1 MSLYGAMY
9 SGVSGLTAESSAL
22 SAISDNITNVNTVG
36 YKETDVNFQTLVT
49 QQESSTSY
57 SPGGVQSKPRSN
69 VEVQGLLQS
78 TSSSTD
84 VAISGQGFFIVNSND
99 NNTEGSF
106 AYTRAGS
113 FSVDA
118 QGNLSNTGGY
128 VLQGWP
134 LTTWDSTASAA
145 HQTINGQNYM
155 AAYKNSLGNY
165 VYINESSQPNP
176 TDLQPLN
183 LNNIAG
189 TAQATTSISMGAN
202 LPSGSAAGTTE
213 QTSAQIYASLGDSSN
228 ITRTWTA
235 GSVKN
240 TWGLEAD
247 PPANARSLVMYD
259 NSATKSAVYS
269 AVGRLDFNDLPDGAT
284 VPTPSLTM
292 KLQGTTYTFNFVTP
306 AGANTPTTWNI
317 DPSTAGSLTNF
328 TTEVASAMQAAYEIA
343 NGTTTTITTPGAFG
357 NVNDAITIGATTID
371 LAGATSETTAISLIN
386 AQSGTT
392 GVTAMDNGAGN
403 ILLYSSVNSTQT
415 VTAAGAN
422 FGGSVGA
429 GSKVI
434 GTGDTYANQVAG
446 SNAVLFRQND
456 PANTIDLQG
465 LTSVKDS
472 TGAYSIQQTNVNQV
486 GLTAAQIQTAA
497 DQIVLPPIATSVYSG
512 TDKTVVTNAFTT
524 PAVTFN
530 GNGTPSAINV
540 GQISI
545 TWANGAEDMTT
556 AGSSTAGAPIAFKL
570 GDTNTS
576 DGMTQLSGGYNLT
589 FMTANG
595 AKFGNFSGVTVGAN
609 GIVTASFS
617 NGVTQ
622 PIFQIPLATFIDPDG
637 LTSLT
642 GNVFL
647 ASTNS
652 GSPTVRDAGN
662 AGAGSTT
669 GGSLESS
676 TVDIGTQF
684 TQMIV
689 TQRAYSAAAKII
701 TTANQMLDDLM
712 QVVR

>member
-57 SPGGVQSKPRSN
+57 SPGGVQSKPRAN

-84 VAISGQGFFIVNSND
+84 VAISGQGFFIVNSNN

-113 FSVDA
+113 FSVDSN
-118 QGNLSNTGGY
+118 GNLSNTSGY

-134 LTTWDSTASAA
+134 LTTWDSTPSAA

-155 AAYKNSLGNY
+155 AAYKNGLGNY

-183 LNNIAG
+183 LNDIAG

-202 LPSGSAAGTTE
+202 LPSGSAAGVTE
-213 QTSAQIYASLGDSSN
+213 QTSAQIYDSLGDSSN
-228 ITRTWTA
+228 INMTWTA
-235 GSVKN
+235 GSVQN
-240 TWGLEAD
+240 TWSLEAD
-247 PPANARSLVMYD
+247 PPAGARTLVMHD
-259 NSATKSAVYS
+259 NSATNAAVYS
-269 AVGRLDFNDLPDGAT
+269 AIGRLDFNDLPSAG
-284 VPTPSLTM
+284 SLTLP
-292 KLQGTTYTFNFVTP
+292 LQGTTYTFNFVTP
-306 AGANTPTTWNI
+306 APANTPTTWNI
-317 DPSTAGSLTNF
+317 DPTTAGSLTNF
-328 TTEVASAMQAAYEIA
+328 TAELATDMQAAYEIA
-343 NGTTTTITTPGAFG
+343 NGTTVSLNTSAGAMAYG
-357 NVNDAITIGATTID
+357 GVNDALTIGTTTIN
-371 LAGATSETTAISLIN
+371 LAGASNETTAIAAIN
-386 AQSGTT
+386 AKTGST

-403 ILLYSSVNSTQT
+403 ILLYSNTNKSQT
-415 VTAAGAN
+415 IT
-422 FGGSVGA
+422 GA
-429 GSKVI
+429 GNFNAPVPNPATVV
-434 GTGDTYANQVAG
+434 GTGDTYVNQVAG
-446 SNAVLFRQND
+446 SNSLLFRQND
-456 PANTIDLQG
+456 PANQMVLQG
-465 LTSVKDS
+465 LTSVLDS
-472 TGAYSIQQTNVNQV
+472 KGSYSIQQTNINQV
-486 GLTAAQIQTAA
+486 GLTAAQITTQAN
-497 DQIVLPPIATSVYSG
+497 QIVLPTIATAVYSG
-512 TDKTVVTNAFTT
+512 TDKTVVTPGTPA

-540 GQISI
+540 GQISV
-545 TWANGAEDMTT
+545 TWANGSEDMTT
-556 AGSSTAGAPIAFKL
+556 AGSSTAGAPISLKL

-576 DGMTQLSGGYNLT
+576 DGMTQLSGSYELS

-595 AKFGNFSGVTVGAN
+595 AKFGNFSGVTVGAD

-652 GSPTVRDAGN
+652 GSPTVRTAGN
-662 AGAGSTT
+662 AGAGATT

-689 TQRAYSAAAKII
+689 TQRAYSAASKVI

>member
-84 VAISGQGFFIVNSND
+84 VAVSGQGFFIVNSNND
-99 NNTEGSF
+99 NTEGSF

-113 FSVDA
+113 FSVDSN
-118 QGNLSNTGGY
+118 GNLANTGGF

-134 LTTWDSTASAA
+134 LTTWDSTPSAA

-155 AAYKNSLGNY
+155 SAYKNGLGNY

-176 TDLQPLN
+176 TDMQPLN

-202 LPSGSAAGTTE
+202 LPSGSAPGVTE
-213 QTSAQIYASLGDSSN
+213 QTSAQIYDSLGDSSN
-228 ITRTWTA
+228 INMTWTA
-235 GSVKN
+235 GKVQN
-240 TWGLEAD
+240 TWNLETD
-247 PPANARSLVMYD
+247 PPAGARSLIVND
-259 NSATKSAVYS
+259 NSATNSGVYS
-269 AVGRLDFNDLPDGAT
+269 AIGRLDFNDLPSAGTINLTLNGNAAPYQFTFTNVAT
-284 VPTPSLTM
+284 P
-292 KLQGTTYTFNFVTP
+292 
-306 AGANTPTTWNI
+306 NTPTHFYI
-317 DPSTAGSLTNF
+317 DTATASNLTSFTASLATD
-328 TTEVASAMQAAYEIA
+328 MQAAYEIA
-343 NGTTTTITTPGAFG
+343 NGTTTTITSPAAAAAGDTL
-357 NVNDAITIGATTID
+357 TIGTTVID
-371 LAGATSETTAISLIN
+371 MSGAGNEALAIAAIN
-386 AQSGTT
+386 AKTGTT
-392 GVTAMDNGAGN
+392 NVTAMDDGTGN
-403 ILLYSSVNSTQT
+403 ILLYSSSSVSEAVSSAGPNWAGLAGNGAT
-415 VTAAGAN
+415 VQ
-422 FGGSVGA
+422 
-429 GSKVI
+429 
-434 GTGDTYANQVAG
+434 GTGITYANQVAG
-446 SNAVLFRQND
+446 SNALLFRQDNL
-456 PANTIDLQG
+456 ANPLTVSG
-465 LTSVKDS
+465 LNSVLDAK
-472 TGAYSIQQTNVNQV
+472 GATSIQQTNTLVAANSDFITLPQCASQV
-486 GLTAAQIQTAA
+486 MSGSAA
-497 DQIVLPPIATSVYSG
+497 
-512 TDKTVVTNAFTT
+512 TVVTTPATT
-524 PAVTFN
+524 PALIFN

-540 GQISI
+540 GQITI
-545 TWANGAEDMTT
+545 TWANGSEDMTT
-556 AGSSTAGAPIAFKL
+556 AGSSTAGAPISLKL

-576 DGMTQLSGGYNLT
+576 DGMTQLSGAYELG

-652 GSPTVRDAGN
+652 GSPTVRTAGN

-676 TVDIGTQF
+676 TVDNGTQF